1 MSRLRPGALVPGMAV
16 VEAVLVLGTAAAG
29 ALVYREFFATPG
41 YLLALGP
48 ACLVG
53 GLTAVPSR
61 RAWTT
66 PVLAAAGLAVVMV
79 FGVFRGAGSEV
90 LDGMRGSWNRLLAVV
105 VPADP
110 WGELLVVPTLV
121 MWAVAFTSVALALRT
136 RTVLAPLAPSLAGFL
151 FAVFVVGN
159 QAGGHAI
166 ATVVFLA
173 AALAL
178 IAVRTQRSAGTGAGT
193 VRTERRSPRS
203 AGAFGVAGLMI
214 AAAAL
219 LGVVGGQSQPIVS
232 GLHRFDVRDLLAP
245 PVTSTDTLT
254 PLARLKSQL
263 NDQPARELFTVRLD
277 VESYTQ
283 VDRIRTAA
291 LDVFDGTTWT
301 SEDTYRVAGSHLTGD
316 AALTRGKQVK
326 AHIELQGLAGP
337 HLPVIGWPSRLE
349 ASGGNRGLLG
359 FDPNSGVL
367 ISTAPKLQGLSYDV
381 TGEIGVRDEGLAQA
395 TATPGRSRSLPD
407 GLPESV
413 RVMAADLVDRTA
425 YERLVAV
432 ENSLR
437 GLPLDPDGPPGHSYA
452 AIGRLLSG
460 SNDLG
465 GYAEQH
471 AAAFTVIARS
481 MGFPARVAVG
491 YRLRDYQGDA
501 FQVSTNDAHAWPEVH
516 FAGYGWVA
524 FEPTNS
530 EHTPSPNQKA
540 EAPEVVRPQ
549 PAPPTTAPTTAPAAE
564 SRRAEAVDGQKF
576 SWDDVR
582 DSTVPVVFAA
592 LLPVLLVCGFVAIA
606 KTHRRRRRRQHPDPA
621 ARVLG
626 AWQEQLD
633 RLTERGIT
641 SPVSLTFHEVARHVR
656 GVLGDAAEVI
666 ETTAELA
673 TTATYAPDCLD
684 ESDADEAWRLVA
696 RLHTLLHRRRVS
708 AARLRAVL
716 DPRPLWTF
724 WSTARQRR
732 QAGERLE
739 VGRYR

>member
-1 MSRLRPGALVPGMAV
+1 MSRLKLSAFAPGTAV
-16 VEAVLVLGTAAAG
+16 VEVTLALAASAAG
-29 ALVYREFFATPG
+29 ALVYHEFFATPG
-41 YLLALGP
+41 YLLTLGL

-53 GLTAVPSR
+53 GVTAVPSR

-66 PVLAAAGLAVVMV
+66 PVLAVAGLALVLV

-90 LDGMRGSWNRLLAVV
+90 LDGTRGSWNRLLAVV

-121 MWAVAFTSVALALRT
+121 MWAAAFTSVALARRT

-173 AALAL
+173 AALSL
-178 IAVRTQRSAGTGAGT
+178 IAVRAQRSAGTGT

-203 AGAFGVAGLMI
+203 AGAFGVAGLVV
-214 AAAAL
+214 AASVL
-219 LGVVGGQSQPIVS
+219 FGIVGGQVLPIAS
-232 GLHRFDVRDLLAP
+232 GQHRFDIRDLLAP
-245 PVTSTDTLT
+245 PVTGTDTLT

-263 NDQPARELFTVRLD
+263 NDKPARELFTVRLD

-291 LDVFDGTTWT
+291 LDVFDGTIWT

-316 AALTRGKQVK
+316 AALTNGKQVK
-326 AHIELQGLAGP
+326 AHIELKDLAGP
-337 HLPVIGWPSRLE
+337 YLPVIGWPSRLE
-349 ASGGNRGLLG
+349 ATGGNRGLLG
-359 FDPNSGVL
+359 FAPNSGVL

-395 TATPGRSRSLPD
+395 TATSGHSRSLPD
-407 GLPESV
+407 GLPEAV
-413 RVMAADLVDRTA
+413 RAMATDREGLTSYEKLVD
-425 YERLVAV
+425 L
-432 ENSLR
+432 ENSFR
-437 GLPLDPDGPPGHSYA
+437 GLGTDPDGPPGHSYA
-452 AIGRLLSG
+452 AISRLLSG
-460 SNDLG
+460 SNTNG

-471 AAAFTVIARS
+471 AAAFTVVARS

-491 YRLRDYQGDA
+491 YRLRTYRGGA
-501 FQVSTNDAHAWPEVH
+501 FQVSTADAHAWPEVH

-524 FEPTNS
+524 FEPTS
-530 EHTPSPNQKA
+530 ADYTPSQNQQA
-540 EAPEVVRPQ
+540 EAPRVVPPQ
-549 PAPPTTAPTTAPAAE
+549 PAPPTTAPPAE
-564 SRRAEAVDGQKF
+564 SRRAEAADGRGF
-576 SWDDVR
+576 GWHSVR
-582 DSTVPVVFAA
+582 DSTVPVVLAA
-592 LLPVLLVCGFVAIA
+592 ILLVLLACGFVAVVKA
-606 KTHRRRRRRQHPDPA
+606 HRRRRRRRHPDPA

-626 AWQEQLD
+626 AWQEQID
-633 RLTERGIT
+633 RLTERGIAA
-641 SPVSLTFHEVARHVR
+641 PVSLTFHEVAQQVR
-656 GVLGDAAEVI
+656 GVLGDAAGLVEAS
-666 ETTAELA
+666 AELA
-673 TTATYAPDCLD
+673 TTAIYAPEHVD

-696 RLHTLLHRRRVS
+696 QLHTRLHRRRVS
-708 AARLRAVL
+708 VTRLRATV
-716 DPRPLWTF
+716 DPRPLWTV